1 MVWVVSCSGG
11 PDGNVADAGDVGGG
25 GDGDS
30 DANRRGGRDG
40 GTSGAHDSGSID
52 GHGGGS
58 GRGTDEYKRFPGDAV
73 VKNPPDNPADTGET
87 QVQSL
92 GQKDPLE

>member
-1 MVWVVSCSGG
+1 MWVVSCSGG

-58 GRGTDEYKRFPGDAV
+58 GRGTDEYKGSPGDAV